1 MENQIRTILLLKVN
15 SDINNNKN
23 KIEFESL
30 SNNNI
35 LNENIRIEFKE
46 FFKGNIYE
54 KKFVSNKLLQIESPI
69 SELDTNPI
77 SINSNKI
84 SNDKEIKKEII
95 FPLNYLQNLS
105 NKFKSEKPLMRKYKK
120 CKSA

>member
-15 SDINNNKN
+15 SDINNKKN

-30 SNNNI
+30 SKNNI

-105 NKFKSEKPLMRKYKK
+105 NKFKSEKPLMRKHKK
-120 CKSA
+120 CKSN

>member
-30 SNNNI
+30 SKNNI

-105 NKFKSEKPLMRKYKK
+105 NKFKS
-120 CKSA
+120 